1 MYNNK
6 KNPHPASIRKS
17 EATPLGQVINE
28 MFDAYHLNR
37 KVDQTQVVN
46 LWPKLMGKAIASRTK
61 GVFMK
66 ENKLF
71 VTVESSALKQELL
84 MSKERI
90 IHLFRQELGKEIVKE
105 IVLL

>member
-1 MYNNK
+1 MYKK

-28 MFDAYHLNR
+28 MFDAYHLNK
-37 KVDQTQVVN
+37 KVAHTQVIN

-61 GVFMK
+61 GIFMK

-90 IHLFRQELGKEIVKE
+90 IHLFREELGKEVVKE

>member
-1 MYNNK
+1 MYKK

-28 MFDAYHLNR
+28 MFDAYHLNK
-37 KVDQTQVVN
+37 KVDHTQVIN
-46 LWPKLMGKAIASRTK
+46 LWPKLMGKTIASRTK
-61 GVFMK
+61 GIFMK

>member
-1 MYNNK
+1 MYKK
-6 KNPHPASIRKS
+6 KNPHPASVRKS

-46 LWPKLMGKAIASRTK
+46 LWPKVMGKAIASRTK

-66 ENKLF
+66 DNKLF

-90 IHLFRQELGKEIVKE
+90 IHLFWEELGKEIVKD

>member
-1 MYNNK
+1 MYK
-6 KNPHPASIRKS
+6 KKSPHPASIRKS
-17 EATPLGQVINE
+17 EAAPLGQVINE
-28 MFDAYHLNR
+28 MFEAYHLNK
-37 KVDQTQVVN
+37 KVDHTQVVN

-66 ENKLF
+66 DNKLF

-84 MSKERI
+84 MNKEKI
-90 IHLFRQELGKEIVKE
+90 IHLFREELGKEIVKE

>member
-1 MYNNK
+1 MYKK
-6 KNPHPASIRKS
+6 KNPHPASVRKS

-28 MFDAYHLNR
+28 MFDAYHLHK

-66 ENKLF
+66 GDKLF
-71 VTVESSALKQELL
+71 ITVESSALKQELL

-90 IHLFRQELGKEIVKE
+90 IHLFRQELGKEVVKE

>member
-1 MYNNK
+1 MYKK

-66 ENKLF
+66 DSKLF
-71 VTVESSALKQELL
+71 VTVESSALKQDFTL
-84 MSKERI
+84 SRKESSIFYR
-90 IHLFRQELGKEIVKE
+90 RNGRKW
-105 IVLL
+105 

>member
-1 MYNNK
+1 MYKK

-28 MFDAYHLNR
+28 MFDAYHLNK
-37 KVDQTQVVN
+37 KVDHTQVIN
-46 LWPKLMGKAIASRTK
+46 LWPQLMGKAIASRTK
-61 GVFMK
+61 GIFMK

-71 VTVESSALKQELL
+71 ITVESSALKQELL

-90 IHLFRQELGKEIVKE
+90 IQLFREKLGKEVVKD

>member
-1 MYNNK
+1 MYKK

-28 MFDAYHLNR
+28 MFEAYHLNK
-37 KVDQTQVVN
+37 KVDHTQVVN
-46 LWPKLMGKAIASRTK
+46 LWPKIMGKAIASRTK
-61 GVFMK
+61 GIFMK

-71 VTVESSALKQELL
+71 VTVESSALKQELH

-90 IHLFRQELGKEIVKE
+90 IHLFRQALGKEVVKE

>member
-1 MYNNK
+1 
-6 KNPHPASIRKS
+6 
-17 EATPLGQVINE
+17 
-28 MFDAYHLNR
+28 
-37 KVDQTQVVN
+37 
-46 LWPKLMGKAIASRTK
+46 MGKAIASRTK
-61 GVFMK
+61 GIFMK

-90 IHLFRQELGKEIVKE
+90 IHLFREELGKEVVKE